1 MRLSDT
7 HIKEYL
13 NDGRIVIEPAPT
25 SEMIS
30 GVTADLRLG
39 NKFRTFHAHNA
50 AYVDL
55 SGPKDQLNKALESIM
70 SDEIKT
76 ALERDNFMTPQDA
89 KNFGLIDKVV
99 EKRE

>member
-7 HIKEYL
+7 HIKEYIAQQ
-13 NDGRIVIEPAPT
+13 RIIIEPSPT
-25 SEMIS
+25 DEMIS

-39 NKFRTFHAHNA
+39 NKFRVFQDHTA

-70 SDEIKT
+70 SDEIVLDDGEAFT
-76 ALERDNFMTPQDA
+76 ASAF
-89 KNFGLIDKVV
+89 
-99 EKRE
+99 

>member
-13 NDGRIVIEPAPT
+13 SDGRIVIEPAPT
-25 SEMIS
+25 NEMIS

-39 NKFRTFHAHNA
+39 NKFRTFNAHNA

-55 SGPKDQLNKALESIM
+55 SGPKDQLNKAMESIM
-70 SDEIKT
+70 SEEIDSI
-76 ALERDNFMTPQDA
+76 ALFN
-89 KNFGLIDKVV
+89 
-99 EKRE
+99 